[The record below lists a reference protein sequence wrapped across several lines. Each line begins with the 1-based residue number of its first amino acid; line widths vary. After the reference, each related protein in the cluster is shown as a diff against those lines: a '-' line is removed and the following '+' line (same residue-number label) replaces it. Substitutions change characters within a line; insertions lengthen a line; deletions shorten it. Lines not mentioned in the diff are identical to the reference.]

1 MHAVHHWLMLS
12 PQSYWMPGQSV
23 PLESAGHLSSQVDL
37 LCLMSRGTVPS
48 LSQVSP
54 CLVFDV
60 FPHFLASRSALC
72 HFLVFFFF
80 FSFSAYLPL
89 FSCTFILFPFIL
101 CFPFLS
107 QPSKCF
113 HSNFISSHIIFFCFS
128 SLSSHHNYFCHHSG
142 IGALFHPSYWSSHC
156 CALQSSSPFCGHW
169 ADLFTQGTLPEPG
182 PDAFILLG
190 F

>member
-1 MHAVHHWLMLS
+1 
-12 PQSYWMPGQSV
+12 MPGQSV

-80 FSFSAYLPL
+80 SFPSLHIFLFCLALLFFFLLFFAFPFCRSLLNVSILISFLPTLSFFVFPLSLLITITFVTTLALGPFSIHLTEVHTAVPYSPLPPFVAIEQTCLPRGLYLSPGQML
-89 FSCTFILFPFIL
+89 SFYWGFSCYGNRRWI
-101 CFPFLS
+101 
-107 QPSKCF
+107 KGR
-113 HSNFISSHIIFFCFS
+113 
-128 SLSSHHNYFCHHSG
+128 G
-142 IGALFHPSYWSSHC
+142 IG
-156 CALQSSSPFCGHW
+156 
-169 ADLFTQGTLPEPG
+169 
-182 PDAFILLG
+182 
-190 F
+190 